1 MTQLKDPGAGE
12 KDRATRKKK
21 RMKAWKK
28 LAHATIY
35 SRALTQAEITQNYN
49 YLKGYLRRERGISLS

>member
-1 MTQLKDPGAGE
+1 MSKLMDPGAGE

-28 LAHATIY
+28 LKNKKEPDE
-35 SRALTQAEITQNYN
+35 Q
-49 YLKGYLRRERGISLS
+49 REARYKDWRGEK